1 MSNILTYPLIPIVA
15 GDDMMIISDV
25 SVKGNPTRSVSVD
38 QLGAY
43 IGAGGG
49 GPAGVTSFN
58 TLIGAINLV
67 GGTNITLGTVGN
79 TITINSTG
87 AAAGTVTSLSTSVTG
102 DAMLAVVT
110 NPTTTPDI
118 AFQFRGNTAQ
128 YINGKGFLKNLSTIP
143 TNLTLAVTR
152 TTGDATLTGNVLDIP
167 NYGSGSG
174 GGTVTSLVVDRTSG
188 DSTLIAGVLNIPNYA
203 NTTNFNVASDA
214 GTTTAMAAGNTLN
227 IVGGTGI
234 GTVVSNPGA
243 GVRSTINLADTA
255 VTAGAY
261 TSANITVD
269 GQGRITAAA
278 NGTGGGGGSYLAG
291 AGISISTAT
300 SPDTILVDY
309 LGADNVIVSAPTL
322 ITDGVAGDY
331 FLLHEVKTGNV
342 AYSAF
347 SDMPGYFQA
356 LSVIADTGTV
366 AAISNSDSLDLA
378 GGTGIN
384 TVVNNLT
391 DTVTFNLS
399 LTGTSNYILAGAE
412 AAANPSDRLPYTDFT
427 TNIIRR
433 ASIEDVVVVGQGYK
447 SAVLRLDPQAAAAP
461 TLTQIYN
468 TIGGTFSISRLS
480 EGDYNITSTLA
491 PFTTQTLLY
500 INNPN
505 TATPSSG
512 TGELPQP
519 TTIRRKNSTT
529 LGINCYKVDTGTVS
543 GTDDDFALTNDIYVE
558 IKVYTATI

>member
-1 MSNILTYPLIPIVA
+1 MSNILTYPLIPIAA

-87 AAAGTVTSLSTSVTG
+87 GAAGVTSVAATVAGL
-102 DAMLAVVT
+102 AMAVQVA
-110 NPTTTPDI
+110 NPTTTPSI
-118 AFQFRGNTAQ
+118 AITFRGNTAQ
-128 YINGKGFLKNLSTIP
+128 YINGQGNLISLSTIP
-143 TNLTLAVTR
+143 TNLTLDVDR
-152 TTGDATLTGNVLDIP
+152 TTGDATLIGNVLNIP

-174 GGTVTSLVVDRTSG
+174 GGTVTSLEVDRTSG

-214 GTTTAMAAGNTLN
+214 GTTTAIAAGNTLD
-227 IVGGTGI
+227 IAGGTGI

-243 GVRSTINLADTA
+243 GVKSTINLADTA

-356 LSVIADTGTV
+356 LGVTADTGTV
-366 AAISNSDSLDLA
+366 AAIGNSDNLDLA
-378 GGTGIN
+378 GGTGID
-384 TVVNNLT
+384 TVVNNVT
-391 DTVTFNLS
+391 DSVTFNLS
-399 LTGTSNYILAGAE
+399 VTGTSNYILAVSE
-412 AAANPSDRLPYTDFT
+412 ATPIATDRLPWNDFS
-427 TNIIRR
+427 TNIVRR
-433 ASIEDVVVVGQGYK
+433 ASIEDVVVAGQGFK

-468 TIGGTFSISRLS
+468 TIGGTFVITRLS
-480 EGDYNITSTLA
+480 EGDYNLTSSIA
-491 PFTTQTLLY
+491 PFTTETLLY

>member
-15 GDDMMIISDV
+15 GDDMMVISDV

-49 GPAGVTSFN
+49 GAAGVTSFN
-58 TLIGAINLV
+58 AKVGAITLV

-79 TITINSTG
+79 TITINSG
-87 AAAGTVTSLSTSVTG
+87 AGSGTVTSVAATVAGL
-102 DAMLAVVT
+102 AMAVQVT
-110 NPTTTPDI
+110 NPTTTPSI
-118 AFQFRGNTAQ
+118 AITFRGNTAQ
-128 YINGKGFLKNLSTIP
+128 YINGQGNLISLSTIP
-143 TNLTLAVTR
+143 TNLTLDVDR
-152 TTGDATLTGNVLDIP
+152 TTGDATLIGNVLNIP

-174 GGTVTSLVVDRTSG
+174 GGTVTSLDVDRTSG

-278 NGTGGGGGSYLAG
+278 NGTGGGGSSYLAG
-291 AGISISTAT
+291 AGISISTVT

-384 TVVNNLT
+384 TAVNNLT

-399 LTGTSNYILAGAE
+399 VTGTSNYILAVSGA
-412 AAANPSDRLPYTDFT
+412 APGATDKLPWSDNSS
-427 TNIIRR
+427 NIVRR
-433 ASIEDVVVVGQGYK
+433 ASIEDVVVAGQGFK
-447 SAVLRLDPQAAAAP
+447 SAVLRLEPQAAAAP
-461 TLTQIYN
+461 TLNQIYN

-480 EGDYNITSTLA
+480 EGAYNITSSIA
-491 PFTTQTLLY
+491 PFTSETVLY
-500 INNPN
+500 VNNPN
-505 TATPSSG
+505 TATPASG

-519 TTIRRKNSTT
+519 TLIVRKTSTT
-529 LGINCYKVDTGTVS
+529 IGISCYKVDTGTVS
-543 GTDDDFALTNDIYVE
+543 GTNDDFGLINDIYVE
-558 IKVYTATI
+558 IKVYGATI

>member
-15 GDDMMIISDV
+15 GSDMMIISDV

-49 GPAGVTSFN
+49 GAAGVTSIN
-58 TLIGAINLV
+58 TLIGALTFV
-67 GGTNITLGTVGN
+67 GGTNINLSTAGN
-79 TITINSTG
+79 VITINSTG
-87 AAAGTVTSLSTSVTG
+87 GAAGVTSVAATVAGL
-102 DAMLAVVT
+102 AMAVQVA
-110 NPTTTPDI
+110 NPTTTPNVAI
-118 AFQFRGNTAQ
+118 TFRGNTAQ
-128 YINGKGFLKNLSTIP
+128 YINGQGNLISLSTIP
-143 TNLTLAVTR
+143 TSLTLTNTG
-152 TTGDATLTGNVLDIP
+152 TTGVATLTGNVLNIP
-167 NYGSGSG
+167 NYSGGGG
-174 GGTVTSLVVDRTSG
+174 GGTVTSLTTTGTTG
-188 DSTLIAGVLNIPNYA
+188 DATLVAGVLNVPNYA

-214 GTTTAMAAGNTLN
+214 GTTTAMAAGNTLT

-322 ITDGVAGDY
+322 ITDGAAGDY
-331 FLLHEVKTGNV
+331 FLLHEIKTGNV

-356 LSVIADTGTV
+356 LGVTADTGTV
-366 AAISNSDSLDLA
+366 AAIGNSDNLDLA
-378 GGTGIN
+378 GGIGIN
-384 TVVNNLT
+384 TAVNNLT

-399 LTGTSNYILAGAE
+399 ITGTSNYVLAGSE
-412 AAANPSDRLPYTDFT
+412 ALPIATDYVPWSDFSS
-427 TNIIRR
+427 NVVRR
-433 ASIEDVVVVGQGYK
+433 ASIEDVVVAGQGYK
-447 SAVLRLDPQAAAAP
+447 SAILRLDPRAAAAP
-461 TLTQIYN
+461 ILNQIYN

-480 EGDYNITSTLA
+480 EGDYNITSSIS
-491 PFTTQTLLY
+491 PFTTETLLY

-519 TTIRRKNSTT
+519 TTIRRKSSTT

-558 IKVYTATI
+558 IKVFSATI

>member
-49 GPAGVTSFN
+49 SGAGVTSFN
-58 TLIGAINLV
+58 AKVGAITLV

-79 TITINSTG
+79 TITINSG
-87 AAAGTVTSLSTSVTG
+87 AGSGTVTSVAATVAGL
-102 DAMLAVVT
+102 AMAVQVA
-110 NPTTTPDI
+110 NPTTTPSI
-118 AFQFRGNTAQ
+118 AITFRGNTAQ
-128 YINGKGFLKNLSTIP
+128 YINGQGNLISLSTIP
-143 TNLTLAVTR
+143 TNLTLDVDR
-152 TTGDATLTGNVLDIP
+152 TTGDATLIGNVLNIP

-174 GGTVTSLVVDRTSG
+174 GGTVTSLDVDRTSG

-278 NGTGGGGGSYLAG
+278 NGTGGGGSSYLAG
-291 AGISISTAT
+291 AGISISTVT

-384 TVVNNLT
+384 TAVNNLT

-399 LTGTSNYILAGAE
+399 VTGTSNYILAVSGA
-412 AAANPSDRLPYTDFT
+412 APGATDKLPWSDNSS
-427 TNIIRR
+427 NIVRR
-433 ASIEDVVVVGQGYK
+433 ASIEDVVVAGQGFK

-461 TLTQIYN
+461 TLNQIYN

-480 EGDYNITSTLA
+480 EGAYNITSSIA
-491 PFTTQTLLY
+491 PFTSETVLY
-500 INNPN
+500 VNNPN
-505 TATPSSG
+505 TATPASG

-519 TTIRRKNSTT
+519 TLIVRKTSTT
-529 LGINCYKVDTGTVS
+529 IGISCYKVDTGTVS
-543 GTDDDFALTNDIYVE
+543 GTNDDFGLINDIYVE
-558 IKVYTATI
+558 IKVYGATI

>member
-49 GPAGVTSFN
+49 GAAGVTSIN
-58 TLIGAINLV
+58 TLIGALTFV
-67 GGTNITLGTVGN
+67 GGTNVTLGTVGN

-87 AAAGTVTSLSTSVTG
+87 AAAGVTSVAATVAGL
-102 DAMLAVVT
+102 AMAVQVA
-110 NPTTTPDI
+110 NPTTTPSI
-118 AFQFRGNTAQ
+118 AITFRGNTAQ
-128 YINGKGFLKNLSTIP
+128 YINGQGNLISLSTIP
-143 TNLTLAVTR
+143 TSVTLT
-152 TTGDATLTGNVLDIP
+152 TTGTTGVATLTGNVLNIP
-167 NYGSGSG
+167 NYSGGGG
-174 GGTVTSLVVDRTSG
+174 GGTVTSLTTTGTTGVA
-188 DSTLIAGVLNIPNYA
+188 TLAAGVLNVPNYA
-203 NTTNFNVASDA
+203 NTTNFNLASDT

-227 IVGGTGI
+227 IAGGTGI
-234 GTVVSNPGA
+234 DTVVTNPGVGA
-243 GVRSTINLADTA
+243 ISTINLADTT
-255 VTAGAY
+255 VTAGLY
-261 TSANITVD
+261 TNTNLTVD
-269 GQGRITAAA
+269 AQGRITGAAS
-278 NGTGGGGGSYLAG
+278 GTGGGSSYLAG
-291 AGISISTAT
+291 AGLSINTAT
-300 SPDTILVDY
+300 SPDTLLVDY
-309 LGADNVIVSAPTL
+309 LGSDNVILSAPTL
-322 ITDGVAGDY
+322 ISDAVAGDH
-331 FLLHEVKTGNV
+331 FMLNEVKTGNV
-342 AYSAF
+342 AYSLI

-356 LSVIADTGTV
+356 LGVTADTGTV
-366 AAISNSDSLDLA
+366 AAIGNSDNLDLA
-378 GGTGIN
+378 GGTGID
-384 TVVNNLT
+384 TVVNNVT

-399 LTGTSNYILAGAE
+399 VTGTSNYILAVSE
-412 AAANPSDRLPYTDFT
+412 ATPIATDRLPWNDFS
-427 TNIIRR
+427 TNIVRR
-433 ASIEDVVVVGQGYK
+433 ASIEDVVVAGQGFK

-468 TIGGTFSISRLS
+468 TIGGTFVITRLS
-480 EGDYNITSTLA
+480 EGDYNLTSSIA
-491 PFTTQTLLY
+491 PFTTETLLY

>member
-1 MSNILTYPLIPIVA
+1 MSNILTYPLIPIAA

-87 AAAGTVTSLSTSVTG
+87 GAAGVTSVAATVAGL
-102 DAMLAVVT
+102 AMAVQVA
-110 NPTTTPDI
+110 NPTTTPNVAI
-118 AFQFRGNTAQ
+118 TFRGNTAQ
-128 YINGKGFLKNLSTIP
+128 YINGQGNLISLSTIP
-143 TNLTLAVTR
+143 TNLTLDVDR
-152 TTGDATLTGNVLDIP
+152 TTGDATLIGNVLNIP

-174 GGTVTSLVVDRTSG
+174 GGTVTSLEVDRTSG

-214 GTTTAMAAGNTLN
+214 GTTTAIAAGNTLD
-227 IVGGTGI
+227 IAGGTGI

-243 GVRSTINLADTA
+243 GVKSTINLADTA

-356 LSVIADTGTV
+356 LGVTADTGTV
-366 AAISNSDSLDLA
+366 AAIGNSDNLDLA
-378 GGTGIN
+378 GGTGID
-384 TVVNNLT
+384 TVVNNVT
-391 DTVTFNLS
+391 DSVTFNLS
-399 LTGTSNYILAGAE
+399 VTGTSNYILAVSE
-412 AAANPSDRLPYTDFT
+412 ATPIATDRLPWNDFS
-427 TNIIRR
+427 TNIVRR
-433 ASIEDVVVVGQGYK
+433 ASIEDVVVAGQGFK

-468 TIGGTFSISRLS
+468 TIGGTFVITRLS
-480 EGDYNITSTLA
+480 EGDYNLTSSIA
-491 PFTTQTLLY
+491 PFTTETLLY

>member
-25 SVKGNPTRSVSVD
+25 SVKGNPTRSVSVN

-49 GPAGVTSFN
+49 GAAGVTSIN
-58 TLIGAINLV
+58 TLVGALTFV
-67 GGTNITLGTVGN
+67 GGTNVTLGTVGN
-79 TITINSTG
+79 TITINSTA
-87 AAAGTVTSLSTSVTG
+87 AAAGVTSVAATVAGL
-102 DAMLAVVT
+102 AMAVQVT
-110 NPTTTPDI
+110 NPTTTPNVAI
-118 AFQFRGNTAQ
+118 TFRGNTAQ
-128 YINGKGFLKNLSTIP
+128 YINGQGNLISLSTIP

-167 NYGSGSG
+167 NYGSGGG
-174 GGTVTSLVVDRTSG
+174 GGTVTSLVVNRTSG
-188 DSTLIAGVLNIPNYA
+188 DSTLIAGVLNVPNYA

-214 GTTTAMAAGNTLN
+214 GTTTAIAAGDTLD
-227 IVGGTGI
+227 IAGGTGI
-234 GTVVSNPGA
+234 GTVVSNPGVGA
-243 GVRSTINLADTA
+243 KSTINLADTA

-291 AGISISTAT
+291 AGISISTVT

-356 LSVIADTGTV
+356 LGVTADTGTV
-366 AAISNSDSLDLA
+366 AAIGNSDNLDLA

-384 TVVNNLT
+384 TAVNNLT

-399 LTGTSNYILAGAE
+399 ITGTSNYILAVAE
-412 AAANPSDRLPYTDFT
+412 AAPGATDRLPWNDFS
-427 TNIIRR
+427 TNIVRR
-433 ASIEDVVVVGQGYK
+433 ASIEDVVVAGIGYK

-461 TLTQIYN
+461 TLNQIYN
-468 TIGGTFSISRLS
+468 TIGGTFSITRLS
-480 EGDYNITSTLA
+480 EGNYNIISTLS
-491 PFTTQTLLY
+491 PFTSETLLY

>member
-1 MSNILTYPLIPIVA
+1 MSNILTYPLIPIAA

-87 AAAGTVTSLSTSVTG
+87 GAAGVTSVAATVAGL
-102 DAMLAVVT
+102 AMAVQVA
-110 NPTTTPDI
+110 NPTTTPNVAI
-118 AFQFRGNTAQ
+118 TFRGNTAQ
-128 YINGKGFLKNLSTIP
+128 YINGQGNLISLSTIP
-143 TNLTLAVTR
+143 TNLTLDVDR
-152 TTGDATLTGNVLDIP
+152 TTGDATLIGNVLNIP

-174 GGTVTSLVVDRTSG
+174 GGTVTSLEVDRTSG

-214 GTTTAMAAGNTLN
+214 GTTTAIAAGNTLD
-227 IVGGTGI
+227 IAGGTGI

-243 GVRSTINLADTA
+243 GVKSTINLADTA

-356 LSVIADTGTV
+356 LGVTADTGTV
-366 AAISNSDSLDLA
+366 AAIGNSDNLDLA
-378 GGTGIN
+378 GGTGID
-384 TVVNNLT
+384 TVVNNVT
-391 DTVTFNLS
+391 DSVTFNLS
-399 LTGTSNYILAGAE
+399 VTGTSNYILAVSE
-412 AAANPSDRLPYTDFT
+412 AAPIATDRLPWNDFS
-427 TNIIRR
+427 TNIVRR
-433 ASIEDVVVVGQGYK
+433 ASIEDVVVAGQGFK

-468 TIGGTFSISRLS
+468 TIGGTFVITRLS
-480 EGDYNITSTLA
+480 EGDYNLTSSIA
-491 PFTTQTLLY
+491 PFTTETLLY

>member
-49 GPAGVTSFN
+49 GAAGVTSIN
-58 TLIGAINLV
+58 TLIGALTFV
-67 GGTNITLGTVGN
+67 GGTNVTLGTVGN

-87 AAAGTVTSLSTSVTG
+87 AAAGVTSVAATVAGL
-102 DAMLAVVT
+102 AMAVQVA
-110 NPTTTPDI
+110 NPTTTPSI
-118 AFQFRGNTAQ
+118 AITFRGNTAQ
-128 YINGKGFLKNLSTIP
+128 YINGQGNLISLSTIP
-143 TNLTLAVTR
+143 TSVTLT
-152 TTGDATLTGNVLDIP
+152 TTGTTGVATLTGNVLNIP
-167 NYGSGSG
+167 NYSGGGG
-174 GGTVTSLVVDRTSG
+174 GGTVTSLTTTGTTGVA
-188 DSTLIAGVLNIPNYA
+188 TLAAGVLNVPNYA
-203 NTTNFNVASDA
+203 NTTNFNLASDT

-227 IVGGTGI
+227 IAGGTGI
-234 GTVVSNPGA
+234 DTVVTNPGVGA
-243 GVRSTINLADTA
+243 ISTINLADTT
-255 VTAGAY
+255 VTAGLY
-261 TSANITVD
+261 TNTNLTVD
-269 GQGRITAAA
+269 AQGRITGAAS
-278 NGTGGGGGSYLAG
+278 GTGGGSSYLAG
-291 AGISISTAT
+291 AGLSINTAT
-300 SPDTILVDY
+300 SPDTLLVDY
-309 LGADNVIVSAPTL
+309 LGSDNVILSAPTL
-322 ITDGVAGDY
+322 ITDAVSGDH
-331 FLLHEVKTGNV
+331 FMLNEVKTGNV
-342 AYSAF
+342 AYSLI

-356 LSVIADTGTV
+356 LGVTADTGTV
-366 AAISNSDSLDLA
+366 AAIGNSDNLDLA
-378 GGTGIN
+378 GGTGID
-384 TVVNNLT
+384 TVVNNVT
-391 DTVTFNLS
+391 DSVTFNLS
-399 LTGTSNYILAGAE
+399 VTGTSNYILAVSE
-412 AAANPSDRLPYTDFT
+412 ATPIATDRLPWNDFS
-427 TNIIRR
+427 TNIVRR
-433 ASIEDVVVVGQGYK
+433 ASIEDVVVAGQGFK

-468 TIGGTFSISRLS
+468 TIGGTFVITRLS
-480 EGDYNITSTLA
+480 EGDYNLTSSIA
-491 PFTTQTLLY
+491 PFTTETLLY

>member
-49 GPAGVTSFN
+49 SGAGVTSFN
-58 TLIGAINLV
+58 AKVGAITLV

-79 TITINSTG
+79 TITINSG
-87 AAAGTVTSLSTSVTG
+87 AGSGTVTSVAATVAGL
-102 DAMLAVVT
+102 AMAVQVT
-110 NPTTTPDI
+110 NPTTTPSI
-118 AFQFRGNTAQ
+118 AITFRGNTAQ
-128 YINGKGFLKNLSTIP
+128 YINGQGNLISLSTIP
-143 TNLTLAVTR
+143 TNLTLDVDR
-152 TTGDATLTGNVLDIP
+152 TTGDATLIGNVLNIP

-174 GGTVTSLVVDRTSG
+174 GGTVTSLDVDRTSG

-278 NGTGGGGGSYLAG
+278 NGTGGGGSSYLAG
-291 AGISISTAT
+291 AGISISTVT

-384 TVVNNLT
+384 TAVNNLT

-399 LTGTSNYILAGAE
+399 VTGTSNYILAVSGA
-412 AAANPSDRLPYTDFT
+412 APGATDKLPWSDNSS
-427 TNIIRR
+427 NIVRR
-433 ASIEDVVVVGQGYK
+433 ASIEDVVVAGQGFK
-447 SAVLRLDPQAAAAP
+447 SAVLRLEPQAAAAP
-461 TLTQIYN
+461 TLNQIYN

-480 EGDYNITSTLA
+480 EGAYNITSSIA
-491 PFTTQTLLY
+491 PFTSETVLY
-500 INNPN
+500 VNNPN
-505 TATPSSG
+505 TATPASG

-519 TTIRRKNSTT
+519 TLIVRKTSTT
-529 LGINCYKVDTGTVS
+529 IGISCYKVDTGTVS
-543 GTDDDFALTNDIYVE
+543 GTNDDFGLINDIYVE
-558 IKVYTATI
+558 IKVYGATI

>member
-15 GDDMMIISDV
+15 GDDMMVISDV

-49 GPAGVTSFN
+49 GAAGVTSFN
-58 TLIGAINLV
+58 AKVGAITLV

-79 TITINSTG
+79 TITINSG
-87 AAAGTVTSLSTSVTG
+87 AGGGTVTSVAATFGGNAFSLAGSPITAAGTLAITPTGGATQYVNGLGNLALLSSIPTSV
-102 DAMLAVVT
+102 
-110 NPTTTPDI
+110 
-118 AFQFRGNTAQ
+118 
-128 YINGKGFLKNLSTIP
+128 
-143 TNLTLAVTR
+143 TLAVTR

-167 NYGSGSG
+167 NYGGGG
-174 GGTVTSLVVDRTSG
+174 GGTVTSLVVNRTSG

-278 NGTGGGGGSYLAG
+278 NGTGGGGSSYLAG
-291 AGISISTAT
+291 AGISISTVT

-384 TVVNNLT
+384 TAVNNLT

-399 LTGTSNYILAGAE
+399 VTGTSNYILAVSGA
-412 AAANPSDRLPYTDFT
+412 APGATDKLPWSDNSS
-427 TNIIRR
+427 NIVRR
-433 ASIEDVVVVGQGYK
+433 ASIEDVVVAGQGFK

-461 TLTQIYN
+461 TLNQIYN

-480 EGDYNITSTLA
+480 EGAYNITSSIA
-491 PFTTQTLLY
+491 PFTSETVLY
-500 INNPN
+500 VNNPN
-505 TATPSSG
+505 TATPASG

-519 TTIRRKNSTT
+519 TLIVRKTSTT
-529 LGINCYKVDTGTVS
+529 IGISCYKVDTGTVS
-543 GTDDDFALTNDIYVE
+543 GTNDDFGLINDIYVE
-558 IKVYTATI
+558 IKVYGATI

>member
-49 GPAGVTSFN
+49 GAAGVTSIN
-58 TLIGAINLV
+58 TLIGALTFV
-67 GGTNITLGTVGN
+67 GGTNVTLGTVGN

-87 AAAGTVTSLSTSVTG
+87 AAAGVTSVAATVAGL
-102 DAMLAVVT
+102 AMAVQVA
-110 NPTTTPDI
+110 NPTTTPSI
-118 AFQFRGNTAQ
+118 AITFRGNTAQ
-128 YINGKGFLKNLSTIP
+128 YINGQGNLISLSTIP
-143 TNLTLAVTR
+143 TSVTLT
-152 TTGDATLTGNVLDIP
+152 TTGTTGVATLTGNVLNIP
-167 NYGSGSG
+167 NYSGGGG
-174 GGTVTSLVVDRTSG
+174 GGTVTSLTTTGTTGVA
-188 DSTLIAGVLNIPNYA
+188 TLAAGVLNVPNYA
-203 NTTNFNVASDA
+203 NTTNFNLASDT

-227 IVGGTGI
+227 IAGGTGI
-234 GTVVSNPGA
+234 DTVVTNPGVGA
-243 GVRSTINLADTA
+243 ISTINLADTT
-255 VTAGAY
+255 VTAGLY
-261 TSANITVD
+261 TNTNLTVD
-269 GQGRITAAA
+269 AQGRITGAAS
-278 NGTGGGGGSYLAG
+278 GTGGGSSYLAG
-291 AGISISTAT
+291 TGLSINTAT
-300 SPDTILVDY
+300 SPDTLLVDY
-309 LGADNVIVSAPTL
+309 LGSDNVILSAPTL
-322 ITDGVAGDY
+322 ISDAVAGDH
-331 FLLHEVKTGNV
+331 FMLNEVKTGNV
-342 AYSAF
+342 AYSLI

-356 LSVIADTGTV
+356 LGVTADTGTV
-366 AAISNSDSLDLA
+366 AAIGNSDNLDLA
-378 GGTGIN
+378 GGTGID
-384 TVVNNLT
+384 TVVNNVT
-391 DTVTFNLS
+391 DSVTFNLS
-399 LTGTSNYILAGAE
+399 VTGTSNYILAVSE
-412 AAANPSDRLPYTDFT
+412 ATPIATDRLPWNDFS
-427 TNIIRR
+427 TNIVRR
-433 ASIEDVVVVGQGYK
+433 ASIEDVVVAGQGFK

-468 TIGGTFSISRLS
+468 TIGGTFVITRLS
-480 EGDYNITSTLA
+480 EGDYNLTSSIA
-491 PFTTQTLLY
+491 PFTTETLLY

>member
-15 GDDMMIISDV
+15 GDDMMVISDV

-49 GPAGVTSFN
+49 GAAGVTSFN
-58 TLIGAINLV
+58 AKVGAITLV

-79 TITINSTG
+79 TITINSG
-87 AAAGTVTSLSTSVTG
+87 AGGGTVTSVAATFGGNAFSLAGSPITAAGTLAITPTGGATQYVNGLGNLALLSSIPTSV
-102 DAMLAVVT
+102 
-110 NPTTTPDI
+110 
-118 AFQFRGNTAQ
+118 
-128 YINGKGFLKNLSTIP
+128 
-143 TNLTLAVTR
+143 TLAVTR

-167 NYGSGSG
+167 NYGGGG
-174 GGTVTSLVVDRTSG
+174 GGTVTSLVVNRTSG

-278 NGTGGGGGSYLAG
+278 NGTGGGGSSYLAG
-291 AGISISTAT
+291 AGISISTVT

-384 TVVNNLT
+384 TAVNNLT

-399 LTGTSNYILAGAE
+399 VTGTSNYILAVSGA
-412 AAANPSDRLPYTDFT
+412 APGATDKLPWSDNSS
-427 TNIIRR
+427 NIVRR
-433 ASIEDVVVVGQGYK
+433 ASIEDVVVAGQGFK
-447 SAVLRLDPQAAAAP
+447 SAVLRLEPQAAAAP
-461 TLTQIYN
+461 TLNQIYN

-480 EGDYNITSTLA
+480 EGAYNITSSIA
-491 PFTTQTLLY
+491 PFTSETVLY
-500 INNPN
+500 VNNPN
-505 TATPSSG
+505 TATPASG

-519 TTIRRKNSTT
+519 TLIVRKTSTT
-529 LGINCYKVDTGTVS
+529 IGISCYKVDTGTVS
-543 GTDDDFALTNDIYVE
+543 GTNDDFGLINDIYVE
-558 IKVYTATI
+558 IKVYGATI

>member
-15 GDDMMIISDV
+15 GDDMMIISDG

-87 AAAGTVTSLSTSVTG
+87 GAAGVTSVAATVAGL
-102 DAMLAVVT
+102 AMAVQVA
-110 NPTTTPDI
+110 NPTTTPSI
-118 AFQFRGNTAQ
+118 AITFRGNTAQ
-128 YINGKGFLKNLSTIP
+128 YINGQGNLISLSTIP
-143 TNLTLAVTR
+143 TSVTLT
-152 TTGDATLTGNVLDIP
+152 TTGTTGVATLTGNVLNIP
-167 NYGSGSG
+167 NYSGGGG
-174 GGTVTSLVVDRTSG
+174 GGTVTSLTTTGTTGVA
-188 DSTLIAGVLNIPNYA
+188 TLAAGVLNVPNYA
-203 NTTNFNVASDA
+203 NTTNFNLASDT

-227 IVGGTGI
+227 IAGGTGI
-234 GTVVSNPGA
+234 DTVVTNPGVGA
-243 GVRSTINLADTA
+243 ISTINLADTT
-255 VTAGAY
+255 VTAGLY
-261 TSANITVD
+261 TNTNLTVD
-269 GQGRITAAA
+269 AQGRITGAAS
-278 NGTGGGGGSYLAG
+278 GTGGGSSYLAG
-291 AGISISTAT
+291 AGLSINTAT
-300 SPDTILVDY
+300 SPDTLLVDY
-309 LGADNVIVSAPTL
+309 LGSDNVILSAPTL
-322 ITDGVAGDY
+322 ISDAVAGDH
-331 FLLHEVKTGNV
+331 FMLNEVKTGNV
-342 AYSAF
+342 AYSLI

-356 LSVIADTGTV
+356 LGVTADTGTV
-366 AAISNSDSLDLA
+366 AAIGNSDNLDLA
-378 GGTGIN
+378 GGTGID
-384 TVVNNLT
+384 TVVNNVT
-391 DTVTFNLS
+391 DSVTFNLS
-399 LTGTSNYILAGAE
+399 VTGTSNYILAVSE
-412 AAANPSDRLPYTDFT
+412 ATPIATDRLPWNDFS
-427 TNIIRR
+427 TNIVRR
-433 ASIEDVVVVGQGYK
+433 ASIEDVVVAGQGFK

-468 TIGGTFSISRLS
+468 TIGGTFVITRLS
-480 EGDYNITSTLA
+480 EGDYNLTSSIA
-491 PFTTQTLLY
+491 PFTTETLLY

>member
-1 MSNILTYPLIPIVA
+1 L
-15 GDDMMIISDV
+15 
-25 SVKGNPTRSVSVD
+25 
-38 QLGAY
+38 
-43 IGAGGG
+43 
-49 GPAGVTSFN
+49 GVT
-58 TLIGAINLV
+58 
-67 GGTNITLGTVGN
+67 
-79 TITINSTG
+79 
-87 AAAGTVTSLSTSVTG
+87 
-102 DAMLAVVT
+102 
-110 NPTTTPDI
+110 
-118 AFQFRGNTAQ
+118 
-128 YINGKGFLKNLSTIP
+128 
-143 TNLTLAVTR
+143 
-152 TTGDATLTGNVLDIP
+152 
-167 NYGSGSG
+167 
-174 GGTVTSLVVDRTSG
+174 
-188 DSTLIAGVLNIPNYA
+188 
-203 NTTNFNVASDA
+203 
-214 GTTTAMAAGNTLN
+214 
-227 IVGGTGI
+227 
-234 GTVVSNPGA
+234 
-243 GVRSTINLADTA
+243 
-255 VTAGAY
+255 
-261 TSANITVD
+261 
-269 GQGRITAAA
+269 
-278 NGTGGGGGSYLAG
+278 
-291 AGISISTAT
+291 
-300 SPDTILVDY
+300 
-309 LGADNVIVSAPTL
+309 
-322 ITDGVAGDY
+322 
-331 FLLHEVKTGNV
+331 
-342 AYSAF
+342 
-347 SDMPGYFQA
+347 
-356 LSVIADTGTV
+356 ADTGTV
-366 AAISNSDSLDLA
+366 AAIGNSDSLDLA

-468 TIGGTFSISRLS
+468 TRGGTFSISRLS

>member
-1 MSNILTYPLIPIVA
+1 MSNILTYPLIPIAA

-87 AAAGTVTSLSTSVTG
+87 GAAGVTSVAATVAGL
-102 DAMLAVVT
+102 AMAVQVA
-110 NPTTTPDI
+110 NPTTTPSI
-118 AFQFRGNTAQ
+118 AITFRGNTAQ
-128 YINGKGFLKNLSTIP
+128 YINGQGNLISLSTIP
-143 TNLTLAVTR
+143 TNLTLDVDR
-152 TTGDATLTGNVLDIP
+152 TTGDATLIGNVLNIP

-174 GGTVTSLVVDRTSG
+174 GGTVTSLEVDRTSG

-214 GTTTAMAAGNTLN
+214 GTTTAIAAGNTLD
-227 IVGGTGI
+227 IAGGTGI

-243 GVRSTINLADTA
+243 GVKSTINLADTA

-356 LSVIADTGTV
+356 LGVTADTGTV
-366 AAISNSDSLDLA
+366 AAIGNSDDLNLA
-378 GGTGIN
+378 GGTGID
-384 TVVNNLT
+384 TAVNNLT

-399 LTGTSNYILAGAE
+399 ITGTSNYILAGAE
-412 AAANPSDRLPYTDFT
+412 ANPLSTDRLPWNDFS
-427 TNIIRR
+427 TNIVRR
-433 ASIEDVVVVGQGYK
+433 ASIEDVVVAGQGFK

-468 TIGGTFSISRLS
+468 TIGGTFVITRLS
-480 EGDYNITSTLA
+480 EGDYNLTSSIA
-491 PFTTQTLLY
+491 PFTTETLLY

>member
-15 GDDMMIISDV
+15 GDDMMVISDV

-49 GPAGVTSFN
+49 GAAGVTSFN
-58 TLIGAINLV
+58 AKVGAITLV

-79 TITINSTG
+79 TITINSG
-87 AAAGTVTSLSTSVTG
+87 AGSGTVTSVAATVAGL
-102 DAMLAVVT
+102 AMAVQVT
-110 NPTTTPDI
+110 NPTTTPSI
-118 AFQFRGNTAQ
+118 AITFRGNTAQ
-128 YINGKGFLKNLSTIP
+128 YINGQGNLISLSTIP
-143 TNLTLAVTR
+143 TNLTLDVDR
-152 TTGDATLTGNVLDIP
+152 TTGDATLIGNVLNIP

-174 GGTVTSLVVDRTSG
+174 GGTVTSLDVDRTSG

-278 NGTGGGGGSYLAG
+278 NGTGGGGSSYLAG
-291 AGISISTAT
+291 AGISISTVT

-384 TVVNNLT
+384 TAVNNLT

-399 LTGTSNYILAGAE
+399 LTGTSNYILAGSNSAPI
-412 AAANPSDRLPYTDFT
+412 ATDRLPWSDNSS
-427 TNIIRR
+427 NIVRR
-433 ASIEDVVVVGQGYK
+433 ASIEDVVVAGQGFK

-461 TLTQIYN
+461 TLNQIYN

-480 EGDYNITSTLA
+480 EGAYNITSSIA
-491 PFTTQTLLY
+491 PFTSETVLY
-500 INNPN
+500 VNNPN
-505 TATPSSG
+505 TATPASG

-519 TTIRRKNSTT
+519 TLIVRKTSTT
-529 LGINCYKVDTGTVS
+529 IGISCYKVDTGTVS
-543 GTDDDFALTNDIYVE
+543 GTNDDFGLINDIYVE
-558 IKVYTATI
+558 IKVYGATI

>member
-49 GPAGVTSFN
+49 GAAGVTSIN
-58 TLIGAINLV
+58 TLIGALTFV
-67 GGTNITLGTVGN
+67 GGTNVTLGTVGN

-87 AAAGTVTSLSTSVTG
+87 AAAGVTSVAATVAGL
-102 DAMLAVVT
+102 AMAVQVA
-110 NPTTTPDI
+110 NPTTTPSI
-118 AFQFRGNTAQ
+118 AITFRGNTAQ
-128 YINGKGFLKNLSTIP
+128 YINGQGNLISLSTIP
-143 TNLTLAVTR
+143 TSVTLT
-152 TTGDATLTGNVLDIP
+152 TTGTTGVATLTGNVLNIP
-167 NYGSGSG
+167 NYSGGGG
-174 GGTVTSLVVDRTSG
+174 GGTVTSLTTTGTTGVA
-188 DSTLIAGVLNIPNYA
+188 TLAAGVLNVPNYA
-203 NTTNFNVASDA
+203 NTTNFNLASDT

-227 IVGGTGI
+227 IAGGTGI
-234 GTVVSNPGA
+234 DTVVTNPGVGA
-243 GVRSTINLADTA
+243 ISTINLADTT
-255 VTAGAY
+255 VTAGLY
-261 TSANITVD
+261 TNTNLTVD
-269 GQGRITAAA
+269 AQGRITGAAS
-278 NGTGGGGGSYLAG
+278 GTGGGSSYLAG
-291 AGISISTAT
+291 AGLSINTAT
-300 SPDTILVDY
+300 SPDTLLVDY
-309 LGADNVIVSAPTL
+309 LGSDNVILSAPTL
-322 ITDGVAGDY
+322 ISDAVAGDH
-331 FLLHEVKTGNV
+331 FMLNEVKTGNV
-342 AYSAF
+342 AYSLI

-356 LSVIADTGTV
+356 LGVTADTGTV
-366 AAISNSDSLDLA
+366 AAIGNSDNLDLA
-378 GGTGIN
+378 GGTGID
-384 TVVNNLT
+384 TVVNNVT
-391 DTVTFNLS
+391 DSVTFNLS
-399 LTGTSNYILAGAE
+399 VTGTSNYILAVSE
-412 AAANPSDRLPYTDFT
+412 AAPIATDRLPWNDFS
-427 TNIIRR
+427 TNIVRR
-433 ASIEDVVVVGQGYK
+433 ASIEDVVVAGQGFK

-468 TIGGTFSISRLS
+468 TIGGTFVITRLS
-480 EGDYNITSTLA
+480 EGDYNLTSSIA
-491 PFTTQTLLY
+491 PFTTETLLY

>member
-15 GDDMMIISDV
+15 GDDMMVISDV

-49 GPAGVTSFN
+49 GAAGVTSFN
-58 TLIGAINLV
+58 AKVGAITLV

-79 TITINSTG
+79 TITINSG
-87 AAAGTVTSLSTSVTG
+87 AGSGTVTSVAATVAGL
-102 DAMLAVVT
+102 AMAVQVT
-110 NPTTTPDI
+110 NPTTTPSI
-118 AFQFRGNTAQ
+118 AITFRGNTAQ
-128 YINGKGFLKNLSTIP
+128 YINGQGNLISLSTIP
-143 TNLTLAVTR
+143 TNLTLDVDR
-152 TTGDATLTGNVLDIP
+152 TTGDATLIGNVLNIP

-174 GGTVTSLVVDRTSG
+174 GGTVTSLDVDRTSG

-278 NGTGGGGGSYLAG
+278 NGTGGGGSSYLAG
-291 AGISISTAT
+291 AGISISTVT

-384 TVVNNLT
+384 TAVNNLT

-399 LTGTSNYILAGAE
+399 VTGTSNYILAVSGA
-412 AAANPSDRLPYTDFT
+412 APGATDKLPWSDNSS
-427 TNIIRR
+427 NIVRR
-433 ASIEDVVVVGQGYK
+433 ASIEDVVVAGQGFK

-461 TLTQIYN
+461 TLNQIYN

-480 EGDYNITSTLA
+480 EGAYNITSSIA
-491 PFTTQTLLY
+491 PFTSETVLY
-500 INNPN
+500 VNNPN
-505 TATPSSG
+505 TATPASG

-519 TTIRRKNSTT
+519 TLIVRKTSTT
-529 LGINCYKVDTGTVS
+529 IGISCYKVDTGTVS
-543 GTDDDFALTNDIYVE
+543 GTNDDFGLINDIYVE
-558 IKVYTATI
+558 IKVYGATI

>member
-15 GDDMMIISDV
+15 GDDMMVISDV

-49 GPAGVTSFN
+49 GAAGVTSFN
-58 TLIGAINLV
+58 AKVGAITLV

-79 TITINSTG
+79 TITINSG
-87 AAAGTVTSLSTSVTG
+87 AGGGTVTSVAATVAGL
-102 DAMLAVVT
+102 AMAVQVA
-110 NPTTTPDI
+110 NPTTTPSI
-118 AFQFRGNTAQ
+118 AITFRGNTAQ
-128 YINGKGFLKNLSTIP
+128 YINGQGNLISLSTIP
-143 TNLTLAVTR
+143 TNLTLDVDR
-152 TTGDATLTGNVLDIP
+152 TTGDATLIGNVLNIP

-174 GGTVTSLVVDRTSG
+174 GGTVTSLDVDRTSG

-278 NGTGGGGGSYLAG
+278 NGTGGGGSSYLAG
-291 AGISISTAT
+291 AGISISTVT

-384 TVVNNLT
+384 TAVNNLT

-399 LTGTSNYILAGAE
+399 VTGTSNYILAVSGA
-412 AAANPSDRLPYTDFT
+412 APGATDKLPWSDNSS
-427 TNIIRR
+427 NIVRR
-433 ASIEDVVVVGQGYK
+433 ASIEDVVVAGQGFK
-447 SAVLRLDPQAAAAP
+447 SAVLRLEPQAAAAP
-461 TLTQIYN
+461 TLNQIYN

-480 EGDYNITSTLA
+480 EGAYNITSSIA
-491 PFTTQTLLY
+491 PFTSETVLY
-500 INNPN
+500 VNNPN
-505 TATPSSG
+505 TATPASG

-519 TTIRRKNSTT
+519 TLIVRKTSTT
-529 LGINCYKVDTGTVS
+529 IGISCYKVDTGTVS
-543 GTDDDFALTNDIYVE
+543 GTNDDFGLINDIYVE
-558 IKVYTATI
+558 IKVYGATI

>member
-15 GDDMMIISDV
+15 GDDMMVISDV

-49 GPAGVTSFN
+49 GAAGVTSFN
-58 TLIGAINLV
+58 AKVGAITLV

-79 TITINSTG
+79 TITINSG
-87 AAAGTVTSLSTSVTG
+87 AGGGTVTSVAATFGGNAFSLAGSPITAAGTLAITPTGGATQYVNGLGNLALLSSIPTSV
-102 DAMLAVVT
+102 
-110 NPTTTPDI
+110 
-118 AFQFRGNTAQ
+118 
-128 YINGKGFLKNLSTIP
+128 
-143 TNLTLAVTR
+143 TLAVTR

-174 GGTVTSLVVDRTSG
+174 GGTVTSLVVNRTSG
-188 DSTLIAGVLNIPNYA
+188 DSTLIAGVLNVPNYA

-278 NGTGGGGGSYLAG
+278 NGTGGGGSSYLAG
-291 AGISISTAT
+291 AGISISTVT

-384 TVVNNLT
+384 TAVNNLT

-399 LTGTSNYILAGAE
+399 VTGTSNYILAVSGA
-412 AAANPSDRLPYTDFT
+412 APGATDKLPWSDNSS
-427 TNIIRR
+427 NIVRR
-433 ASIEDVVVVGQGYK
+433 ASIEDVVVAGQGFK
-447 SAVLRLDPQAAAAP
+447 SAVLRLEPQAAAAP
-461 TLTQIYN
+461 TLNQIYN

-480 EGDYNITSTLA
+480 EGAYNITSSIA
-491 PFTTQTLLY
+491 PFTSETVLY
-500 INNPN
+500 VNNPN
-505 TATPSSG
+505 TATPASG

-519 TTIRRKNSTT
+519 TLIVRKTSTT
-529 LGINCYKVDTGTVS
+529 IGISCYKVDTGTVS
-543 GTDDDFALTNDIYVE
+543 GTNDDFGLINDIYVE
-558 IKVYTATI
+558 IKVYGATI

>member
-1 MSNILTYPLIPIVA
+1 
-15 GDDMMIISDV
+15 
-25 SVKGNPTRSVSVD
+25 
-38 QLGAY
+38 
-43 IGAGGG
+43 
-49 GPAGVTSFN
+49 
-58 TLIGAINLV
+58 
-67 GGTNITLGTVGN
+67 
-79 TITINSTG
+79 
-87 AAAGTVTSLSTSVTG
+87 
-102 DAMLAVVT
+102 
-110 NPTTTPDI
+110 
-118 AFQFRGNTAQ
+118 
-128 YINGKGFLKNLSTIP
+128 
-143 TNLTLAVTR
+143 
-152 TTGDATLTGNVLDIP
+152 
-167 NYGSGSG
+167 
-174 GGTVTSLVVDRTSG
+174 
-188 DSTLIAGVLNIPNYA
+188 
-203 NTTNFNVASDA
+203 
-214 GTTTAMAAGNTLN
+214 MAAGNTLN

-278 NGTGGGGGSYLAG
+278 NGTGGGGSSYLAG
-291 AGISISTAT
+291 AGISISTVT

-384 TVVNNLT
+384 TAVNNLT

-399 LTGTSNYILAGAE
+399 VTGTSNYILAVSGA
-412 AAANPSDRLPYTDFT
+412 APGATDKLPWSDNSS
-427 TNIIRR
+427 NIVRR
-433 ASIEDVVVVGQGYK
+433 ASIEDVVVAGQGFK
-447 SAVLRLDPQAAAAP
+447 SAVLRLEPQAAAAP
-461 TLTQIYN
+461 TLNQIYN

-480 EGDYNITSTLA
+480 EGAYNITSSIA
-491 PFTTQTLLY
+491 PFTSETVLY
-500 INNPN
+500 VNNPN
-505 TATPSSG
+505 TATPASG

-519 TTIRRKNSTT
+519 TLIVRKTSTT
-529 LGINCYKVDTGTVS
+529 IGISCYKVDTGTVS
-543 GTDDDFALTNDIYVE
+543 GTNDDFGLINDIYVE
-558 IKVYTATI
+558 IKVYGATI

>member
-49 GPAGVTSFN
+49 GAAGVTSFN
-58 TLIGAINLV
+58 AKVGAITLV

-79 TITINSTG
+79 TITINSG
-87 AAAGTVTSLSTSVTG
+87 AGGGTVTSVAATFGGNAFSLAGSPITAAGTLAITPTGGATQYVNGLGNLALLSSIPTSV
-102 DAMLAVVT
+102 
-110 NPTTTPDI
+110 
-118 AFQFRGNTAQ
+118 
-128 YINGKGFLKNLSTIP
+128 
-143 TNLTLAVTR
+143 TLAVTR

-174 GGTVTSLVVDRTSG
+174 GGTVTSLVVNRTSG

-278 NGTGGGGGSYLAG
+278 NGTGGGGSSYLAG
-291 AGISISTAT
+291 AGISISTVT

-384 TVVNNLT
+384 TAVNNLT

-399 LTGTSNYILAGAE
+399 LTGTSNYILAVSNSAPI
-412 AAANPSDRLPYTDFT
+412 ATDRLPWSDNSS
-427 TNIIRR
+427 NIVRR
-433 ASIEDVVVVGQGYK
+433 ASIEDVVVAGQGFK
-447 SAVLRLDPQAAAAP
+447 SAVLRLEPQAAAAP
-461 TLTQIYN
+461 TLNQIYN

-480 EGDYNITSTLA
+480 EGAYNITSSIA
-491 PFTTQTLLY
+491 PFTSETVLY
-500 INNPN
+500 VNNPN
-505 TATPSSG
+505 TATPASG

-519 TTIRRKNSTT
+519 TLIVRKTSTT
-529 LGINCYKVDTGTVS
+529 IGISCYKVDTGTVS
-543 GTDDDFALTNDIYVE
+543 GTNDDFGLINDIYVE
-558 IKVYTATI
+558 IKVYGATI

>member
-15 GDDMMIISDV
+15 GDDMMVISDV

-49 GPAGVTSFN
+49 GAAGVTSFN
-58 TLIGAINLV
+58 AKVGAITLV

-79 TITINSTG
+79 TITINSG
-87 AAAGTVTSLSTSVTG
+87 AGGGTVTSVAATFGGNAFSLAGSPITAAGTLAITPTGGATQYVNGLGNLALLSSIPTSV
-102 DAMLAVVT
+102 
-110 NPTTTPDI
+110 
-118 AFQFRGNTAQ
+118 
-128 YINGKGFLKNLSTIP
+128 
-143 TNLTLAVTR
+143 TLAVTR

-174 GGTVTSLVVDRTSG
+174 GGTVTSLVVNRTSG

-278 NGTGGGGGSYLAG
+278 NGTGGGGSSYLAG
-291 AGISISTAT
+291 AGISISTVT

-384 TVVNNLT
+384 TAVNNLT

-399 LTGTSNYILAGAE
+399 VTGTSNYILAVSGA
-412 AAANPSDRLPYTDFT
+412 APGATDKLPWSDNSS
-427 TNIIRR
+427 NIVRR
-433 ASIEDVVVVGQGYK
+433 ASIEDVVVAGQGFK
-447 SAVLRLDPQAAAAP
+447 SAVLRLEPQAAAAP
-461 TLTQIYN
+461 TLNQIYN

-480 EGDYNITSTLA
+480 EGAYNITSSIA
-491 PFTTQTLLY
+491 PFTSETVLY
-500 INNPN
+500 VNNPN
-505 TATPSSG
+505 TATPASG

-519 TTIRRKNSTT
+519 TLIVRKTSTT
-529 LGINCYKVDTGTVS
+529 IGISCYKVDTGTVS
-543 GTDDDFALTNDIYVE
+543 GTNDDFGLINDIYVE
-558 IKVYTATI
+558 IKVYGATI

>member
-1 MSNILTYPLIPIVA
+1 MSNILTYPLIPIAA

-87 AAAGTVTSLSTSVTG
+87 GAAGVTSVAATVAGL
-102 DAMLAVVT
+102 AMAVQVA
-110 NPTTTPDI
+110 NPTTTPSI
-118 AFQFRGNTAQ
+118 AITFRGNTAQ
-128 YINGKGFLKNLSTIP
+128 YINGQGNLISLSTIP
-143 TNLTLAVTR
+143 TNLTLDVDR
-152 TTGDATLTGNVLDIP
+152 TTGDATLIGNVLNIP

-174 GGTVTSLVVDRTSG
+174 GGTVTSLEVNRTSG

-214 GTTTAMAAGNTLN
+214 GTTTAIAAGNTLD
-227 IVGGTGI
+227 IAGGTGI

-243 GVRSTINLADTA
+243 GVKSTINLADTA

-291 AGISISTAT
+291 AGISISTVT

-356 LSVIADTGTV
+356 LGVTADTGTV
-366 AAISNSDSLDLA
+366 AAIGNSDDLNLA
-378 GGTGIN
+378 GGTGID
-384 TVVNNLT
+384 TAVNNLT

-399 LTGTSNYILAGAE
+399 ITGTSNYILAGAE
-412 AAANPSDRLPYTDFT
+412 ANPLSTDRLPWNDFS
-427 TNIIRR
+427 TNIVRR
-433 ASIEDVVVVGQGYK
+433 ASIEDVVVAGQGYK
-447 SAVLRLDPQAAAAP
+447 SAVLRLDPQSGAAP
-461 TLTQIYN
+461 TLNQIYN

-480 EGDYNITSTLA
+480 EGDYNITSSIA
-491 PFTTQTLLY
+491 PFTTETLLY

>member
-49 GPAGVTSFN
+49 GAAGVTSIN
-58 TLIGAINLV
+58 TLIGALTFV
-67 GGTNITLGTVGN
+67 GGTNVTLGTVGN

-87 AAAGTVTSLSTSVTG
+87 AAAGVTSVAATVAGL
-102 DAMLAVVT
+102 AMAVQVA
-110 NPTTTPDI
+110 NPTTTPSI
-118 AFQFRGNTAQ
+118 AITFRGNTAQ
-128 YINGKGFLKNLSTIP
+128 YINGQGNLISLSTIP
-143 TNLTLAVTR
+143 TSVTLT
-152 TTGDATLTGNVLDIP
+152 TTGTTGVATLTGNVLNIP
-167 NYGSGSG
+167 NYSGGGG
-174 GGTVTSLVVDRTSG
+174 GGTVTSLTTTGTTGVA
-188 DSTLIAGVLNIPNYA
+188 TLAAGVLNVPNYA
-203 NTTNFNVASDA
+203 NTTNFNLASDT

-227 IVGGTGI
+227 IAGGTGI
-234 GTVVSNPGA
+234 DTVVTNPGVGA
-243 GVRSTINLADTA
+243 ISTINLADTT
-255 VTAGAY
+255 VTAGLY
-261 TSANITVD
+261 TNTNLTVD
-269 GQGRITAAA
+269 AQGRITGAAS
-278 NGTGGGGGSYLAG
+278 GTGGGSSYLAG
-291 AGISISTAT
+291 AGLSINTAT
-300 SPDTILVDY
+300 SPDTLLVDY
-309 LGADNVIVSAPTL
+309 LGSDNVILSAPTL
-322 ITDGVAGDY
+322 INDAVPGDH
-331 FLLHEVKTGNV
+331 FMLNEVKTGNV
-342 AYSAF
+342 AYSLI

-356 LSVIADTGTV
+356 LGVTADTGTV
-366 AAISNSDSLDLA
+366 AAIGNSDNLDLA
-378 GGTGIN
+378 GGTGID
-384 TVVNNLT
+384 TVVNNVT
-391 DTVTFNLS
+391 DSVTFNLS
-399 LTGTSNYILAGAE
+399 VTGTSNYILAVSE
-412 AAANPSDRLPYTDFT
+412 ATPIATDRLPWNDFS
-427 TNIIRR
+427 TNIVRR
-433 ASIEDVVVVGQGYK
+433 ASIEDVVVAGQGFK

-468 TIGGTFSISRLS
+468 TIGGTFVITRLS
-480 EGDYNITSTLA
+480 EGDYNLTSSIA
-491 PFTTQTLLY
+491 PFTTETLLY

>member
-49 GPAGVTSFN
+49 GAAGVTSIN
-58 TLIGAINLV
+58 TLIGALTFV
-67 GGTNITLGTVGN
+67 GGTNVTLGTVGN

-87 AAAGTVTSLSTSVTG
+87 AAAGVTSVAATVAGL
-102 DAMLAVVT
+102 AMAVQVA
-110 NPTTTPDI
+110 NPTTTPSI
-118 AFQFRGNTAQ
+118 AITFRGNTAQ
-128 YINGKGFLKNLSTIP
+128 YINGQGNLISLSTIP
-143 TNLTLAVTR
+143 TSLTLT
-152 TTGDATLTGNVLDIP
+152 TTGTTGVATLTGNVLNIP
-167 NYGSGSG
+167 NYSSG
-174 GGTVTSLVVDRTSG
+174 GGGGIVTSLTTTGTTGVA
-188 DSTLIAGVLNIPNYA
+188 TLAAGVLNVPNYA
-203 NTTNFNVASDA
+203 NTTNFNLASDT

-227 IVGGTGI
+227 IAGGTGI
-234 GTVVSNPGA
+234 DTVVTNPGVGA
-243 GVRSTINLADTA
+243 ISTINLADTT
-255 VTAGAY
+255 VTAGLY
-261 TSANITVD
+261 TNTNLTVD
-269 GQGRITAAA
+269 AQGRITGAAS
-278 NGTGGGGGSYLAG
+278 GTGGGSSYLAG
-291 AGISISTAT
+291 AGLSINTAT
-300 SPDTILVDY
+300 SPDTLLVDY
-309 LGADNVIVSAPTL
+309 LGSDNVILSAPTL
-322 ITDGVAGDY
+322 ISDAVAGDH
-331 FLLHEVKTGNV
+331 FMLNEVKTGNV
-342 AYSAF
+342 AYSLI

-356 LSVIADTGTV
+356 LGVTADTGTV
-366 AAISNSDSLDLA
+366 AAIGNSDNLDLA
-378 GGTGIN
+378 GGTGID
-384 TVVNNLT
+384 TVVNNVT
-391 DTVTFNLS
+391 DSVTFNLS
-399 LTGTSNYILAGAE
+399 VTGTSNYILAVSE
-412 AAANPSDRLPYTDFT
+412 ATPIATDRLPWNDFS
-427 TNIIRR
+427 TNIVRR
-433 ASIEDVVVVGQGYK
+433 ASIEDVVVAGQGFK

-468 TIGGTFSISRLS
+468 TIGGTFVITRLS
-480 EGDYNITSTLA
+480 EGDYNLTSSIA
-491 PFTTQTLLY
+491 PFTTETLLY

>member
-15 GDDMMIISDV
+15 GNDMMIISDV

-49 GPAGVTSFN
+49 GSAGVTSFN
-58 TLIGAINLV
+58 TLIGAITLV

-79 TITINSTG
+79 TITINSG
-87 AAAGTVTSLSTSVTG
+87 AGGGTVTSVAATFGGNAFSLAGSPITEEGTLVITPTGGATQYVNGLGNLALLSS
-102 DAMLAVVT
+102 
-110 NPTTTPDI
+110 
-118 AFQFRGNTAQ
+118 
-128 YINGKGFLKNLSTIP
+128 IP
-143 TNLTLAVTR
+143 TNLTLDVDR
-152 TTGDATLTGNVLDIP
+152 TTGDATLIGNVLNIP

-174 GGTVTSLVVDRTSG
+174 GGTVTSLEVNRTSG

-203 NTTNFNVASDA
+203 NTTNFNVASDT

-234 GTVVSNPGA
+234 DTVVTNPGVGA
-243 GVRSTINLADTA
+243 RSTINLADTT
-255 VTAGAY
+255 VIAGLY
-261 TSANITVD
+261 TNTNLTVD
-269 GQGRITAAA
+269 AQGRITGAAS
-278 NGTGGGGGSYLAG
+278 GTGGGTSYLAG
-291 AGISISTAT
+291 AGLSINTAS
-300 SPDTILVDY
+300 SPDTLLVDY
-309 LGADNVIVSAPTL
+309 LGSDNIILSAPTL
-322 ITDGVAGDY
+322 INDAVSGDH
-331 FLLHEVKTGNV
+331 FMLNEAKTGNV
-342 AYSAF
+342 AYSLI

-356 LSVIADTGTV
+356 LGVTADTGTG
-366 AAISNSDSLDLA
+366 AAIGNSDNLNLE
-378 GGTGIN
+378 GGTGID
-384 TVVNNLT
+384 TVVNNVT

-399 LTGTSNYILAGAE
+399 VTGTSNYILAVSE
-412 AAANPSDRLPYTDFT
+412 AAPLAADRLPWNDLS
-427 TNIIRR
+427 TNIVRR
-433 ASIEDVVVVGQGYK
+433 ASIEDVVVAGQGFK
-447 SAVLRLDPQAAAAP
+447 SAVLRLNPQSGAAP
-461 TLTQIYN
+461 TLNQIYN
-468 TIGGTFSISRLS
+468 TIGGTFVITRLS
-480 EGDYNITSTLA
+480 EGDYNLTSTIA
-491 PFTTQTLLY
+491 PFTTETLLY

>member
-1 MSNILTYPLIPIVA
+1 MSNILTYPLIPIAA

-87 AAAGTVTSLSTSVTG
+87 GAAGVTSVAATVAGL
-102 DAMLAVVT
+102 AMAVQVA
-110 NPTTTPDI
+110 NPTTTPSI
-118 AFQFRGNTAQ
+118 AITFRGNTAQ
-128 YINGKGFLKNLSTIP
+128 YINGQGNLISLSTIP
-143 TNLTLAVTR
+143 TNLTLDVDR
-152 TTGDATLTGNVLDIP
+152 TTGDATLIGNVLNIP

-174 GGTVTSLVVDRTSG
+174 GGTVTSLEVDRTSG

-214 GTTTAMAAGNTLN
+214 GTTTAIAAGNTLD
-227 IVGGTGI
+227 IAGGTGI

-243 GVRSTINLADTA
+243 GVKSTINLADTA

-356 LSVIADTGTV
+356 LGVTADTGTV
-366 AAISNSDSLDLA
+366 AAIGNSDDLNLA
-378 GGTGIN
+378 GGTGID
-384 TVVNNLT
+384 TAVNNLT

-399 LTGTSNYILAGAE
+399 ITGTSNYILAGAE
-412 AAANPSDRLPYTDFT
+412 ANPLSTDRLPWNDFS
-427 TNIIRR
+427 TNIVRR
-433 ASIEDVVVVGQGYK
+433 ASIEDVVVAGQGYK
-447 SAVLRLDPQAAAAP
+447 SAVLRLDPQSGAAP
-461 TLTQIYN
+461 TLNQIYN

-480 EGDYNITSTLA
+480 EGDYNITSSIA
-491 PFTTQTLLY
+491 PFTTETLLY

>member
-15 GDDMMIISDV
+15 GDDMMVISDV

-49 GPAGVTSFN
+49 GAAGVTSFN
-58 TLIGAINLV
+58 AKVGAITLV

-79 TITINSTG
+79 TITINSG
-87 AAAGTVTSLSTSVTG
+87 AGSGTVTSVAATVAGL
-102 DAMLAVVT
+102 AMAVQVA
-110 NPTTTPDI
+110 NPTTTPSI
-118 AFQFRGNTAQ
+118 AITFRGNTAQ
-128 YINGKGFLKNLSTIP
+128 YINGQGNLISLSTIP
-143 TNLTLAVTR
+143 TNLTLDVDR
-152 TTGDATLTGNVLDIP
+152 TTGDATLIGNVLNIP

-174 GGTVTSLVVDRTSG
+174 GGTVTSLDVDRTSG

-278 NGTGGGGGSYLAG
+278 NGTGGGGSSYLAG
-291 AGISISTAT
+291 AGISISTVT

-384 TVVNNLT
+384 TAVNNLT

-399 LTGTSNYILAGAE
+399 VTGTSNYILAVSGA
-412 AAANPSDRLPYTDFT
+412 APGATDKLPWSDNSS
-427 TNIIRR
+427 NIVRR
-433 ASIEDVVVVGQGYK
+433 ASIEDVVVAGQGFK

-461 TLTQIYN
+461 TLNQIYN

-480 EGDYNITSTLA
+480 EGAYNITSSIA
-491 PFTTQTLLY
+491 PFTSETVLY
-500 INNPN
+500 VNNPN
-505 TATPSSG
+505 TATPASG

-519 TTIRRKNSTT
+519 TLIVRKTSTT
-529 LGINCYKVDTGTVS
+529 IGISCYKVDTGTVS
-543 GTDDDFALTNDIYVE
+543 GTNDDFGLINDIYVE
-558 IKVYTATI
+558 IKVYGATI

>member
-49 GPAGVTSFN
+49 SGAGVTSFN
-58 TLIGAINLV
+58 AKVGAITLV

-79 TITINSTG
+79 TITINSG
-87 AAAGTVTSLSTSVTG
+87 AGSGTVTSVAATVAGL
-102 DAMLAVVT
+102 AMAVQVA
-110 NPTTTPDI
+110 NPTTTPSI
-118 AFQFRGNTAQ
+118 AITFRGNTAQ
-128 YINGKGFLKNLSTIP
+128 YINGQGNLISLSTIP
-143 TNLTLAVTR
+143 TNLTLDVDR
-152 TTGDATLTGNVLDIP
+152 TTGDATLIGNVLNIP

-174 GGTVTSLVVDRTSG
+174 GGTVTSLDVDRTSG

-278 NGTGGGGGSYLAG
+278 NGTGGGGSSYLAG
-291 AGISISTAT
+291 AGISISTVT

-384 TVVNNLT
+384 TAVNNLT

-399 LTGTSNYILAGAE
+399 VTGTSNYILAVSGA
-412 AAANPSDRLPYTDFT
+412 APGATDKLPWSDNSS
-427 TNIIRR
+427 NIVRR
-433 ASIEDVVVVGQGYK
+433 ASIEDVVVAGQGFK
-447 SAVLRLDPQAAAAP
+447 SAVLRLEPQAAAAP
-461 TLTQIYN
+461 TLNQIYN

-480 EGDYNITSTLA
+480 EGAYNITSSIA
-491 PFTTQTLLY
+491 PFTSETVLY
-500 INNPN
+500 VNNPN
-505 TATPSSG
+505 TATPASG

-519 TTIRRKNSTT
+519 TLIVRKTSTT
-529 LGINCYKVDTGTVS
+529 IGISCYKVDTGTVS
-543 GTDDDFALTNDIYVE
+543 GTNDDFGLINDIYVE
-558 IKVYTATI
+558 IKVYGATI

>member
-1 MSNILTYPLIPIVA
+1 MSNILTYPLIPIAA

-87 AAAGTVTSLSTSVTG
+87 GAAGVTSVAATVAGL
-102 DAMLAVVT
+102 AMAVQVA
-110 NPTTTPDI
+110 NPTTTPSI
-118 AFQFRGNTAQ
+118 AITFRGNTAQ
-128 YINGKGFLKNLSTIP
+128 YINGQGNLISLSTIP
-143 TNLTLAVTR
+143 TNLTLDVDR
-152 TTGDATLTGNVLDIP
+152 TTGDATLIGNVLNIP

-174 GGTVTSLVVDRTSG
+174 GGTVTSLEVDRTSG

-214 GTTTAMAAGNTLN
+214 GTTTAIAAGNTLD
-227 IVGGTGI
+227 IAGGTGI

-243 GVRSTINLADTA
+243 GVKSTINLADTA

-356 LSVIADTGTV
+356 LGVTADTGTV
-366 AAISNSDSLDLA
+366 AAIGNSDDLNLA
-378 GGTGIN
+378 GGTGID
-384 TVVNNLT
+384 TAVNNLT

-399 LTGTSNYILAGAE
+399 ITGTSNYILAGAE
-412 AAANPSDRLPYTDFT
+412 ANPLSTDRLPWNDFS
-427 TNIIRR
+427 TNIVRR
-433 ASIEDVVVVGQGYK
+433 ASIEDVVVAGQGFK

-468 TIGGTFSISRLS
+468 TIGGTFVITRLS
-480 EGDYNITSTLA
+480 EGDYNLTSSIA
-491 PFTTQTLLY
+491 PFTTETLLY

-543 GTDDDFALTNDIYVE
+543 GTDDDFGLTNDIYVE

>member
-15 GDDMMIISDV
+15 GDDMMVISDV

-49 GPAGVTSFN
+49 GAAGVTSFN
-58 TLIGAINLV
+58 AKVGAITLV

-79 TITINSTG
+79 TITINSG
-87 AAAGTVTSLSTSVTG
+87 AGGGTVTSVAATFGGNAFSLAGSPITAAGTLAITPTGGATQYVNGLGNLALLSSIPTSV
-102 DAMLAVVT
+102 
-110 NPTTTPDI
+110 
-118 AFQFRGNTAQ
+118 
-128 YINGKGFLKNLSTIP
+128 
-143 TNLTLAVTR
+143 TLAVTR

-174 GGTVTSLVVDRTSG
+174 GGTVTSLVVNRTSG

-278 NGTGGGGGSYLAG
+278 NGTGGGGSSYLAG
-291 AGISISTAT
+291 AGISISTVT

-384 TVVNNLT
+384 TAVNNLT

-399 LTGTSNYILAGAE
+399 VTGTSNYILAVSGA
-412 AAANPSDRLPYTDFT
+412 APGATDKLPWSDNSS
-427 TNIIRR
+427 NIVRR
-433 ASIEDVVVVGQGYK
+433 ASIEDVVVAGQGFK

-461 TLTQIYN
+461 TLNQIYN

-480 EGDYNITSTLA
+480 EGAYNITSSIA
-491 PFTTQTLLY
+491 PFTSETVLY
-500 INNPN
+500 VNNPN
-505 TATPSSG
+505 TATPASG

-519 TTIRRKNSTT
+519 TLIVRKTSTT
-529 LGINCYKVDTGTVS
+529 IGISCYKVDTGTVS
-543 GTDDDFALTNDIYVE
+543 GTNDDFGLINDIYVE
-558 IKVYTATI
+558 IKVYGATI

>member
-15 GDDMMIISDV
+15 GGDMMIISDV

-87 AAAGTVTSLSTSVTG
+87 GAAGVTSVAATVAGL
-102 DAMLAVVT
+102 AMAVQVA
-110 NPTTTPDI
+110 NPTTTPNVAI
-118 AFQFRGNTAQ
+118 TFRGNTAQ
-128 YINGKGFLKNLSTIP
+128 YINGQGNLISLSTIP
-143 TNLTLAVTR
+143 TSLTLT
-152 TTGDATLTGNVLDIP
+152 TTGTTGVATLTGNVLNIP
-167 NYGSGSG
+167 NYSSGGGG
-174 GGTVTSLVVDRTSG
+174 GGTVTSLTTTGTTGVA
-188 DSTLIAGVLNIPNYA
+188 TLAAGVLNVPNYA

-291 AGISISTAT
+291 AGISISTVT

-309 LGADNVIVSAPTL
+309 LGADNVIVSAPTF
-322 ITDGVAGDY
+322 INDPVAGDY

-342 AYSAF
+342 AYAAF
-347 SDMPGYFQA
+347 TDMPGYFQA

-366 AAISNSDSLDLA
+366 AAIGNSDSLDLA

-384 TVVNNLT
+384 TAVNNLT

-399 LTGTSNYILAGAE
+399 LTGTSNYILAGSE

-468 TIGGTFSISRLS
+468 SIGGTFSISRLN
-480 EGDYNITSTLA
+480 EGDYEITSTLS
-491 PFTTQTLLY
+491 PFTTETLLY

-519 TTIRRKNSTT
+519 TTIRRKSSTT
-529 LGINCYKVDTGTVS
+529 LGVNCYKVDTGTVS

-558 IKVYTATI
+558 IKVYTATT

>member
-49 GPAGVTSFN
+49 SGAGVTSFN
-58 TLIGAINLV
+58 AKVGAITLV

-79 TITINSTG
+79 TITINSG
-87 AAAGTVTSLSTSVTG
+87 AGSGTVTSVAATVAGL
-102 DAMLAVVT
+102 AMAVQVT
-110 NPTTTPDI
+110 NPTTTPSI
-118 AFQFRGNTAQ
+118 AITFRGNTAQ
-128 YINGKGFLKNLSTIP
+128 YINGQGNLISLSTIP
-143 TNLTLAVTR
+143 TNLTLDVDR
-152 TTGDATLTGNVLDIP
+152 TTGDATLIGNVLNIP

-174 GGTVTSLVVDRTSG
+174 GGTVTSLDVDRTSG

-278 NGTGGGGGSYLAG
+278 NGTGGGGSSYLAG
-291 AGISISTAT
+291 AGISISTVT

-384 TVVNNLT
+384 TAVNNLT

-399 LTGTSNYILAGAE
+399 LTGTSNYILAGSNSAPI
-412 AAANPSDRLPYTDFT
+412 ATDRLPWSDNSS
-427 TNIIRR
+427 NIVRR
-433 ASIEDVVVVGQGYK
+433 ASIEDVVVAGQGFK
-447 SAVLRLDPQAAAAP
+447 SAVLRLEPQAAAAP
-461 TLTQIYN
+461 TLNQIYN

-480 EGDYNITSTLA
+480 EGAYNITSSIA
-491 PFTTQTLLY
+491 PFTSETVLY
-500 INNPN
+500 VNNPN
-505 TATPSSG
+505 TATPASG

-519 TTIRRKNSTT
+519 TLIVRKTSTT
-529 LGINCYKVDTGTVS
+529 IGISCYKVDTGTVS
-543 GTDDDFALTNDIYVE
+543 GTNDDFGLINDIYVE
-558 IKVYTATI
+558 IKVYGATI